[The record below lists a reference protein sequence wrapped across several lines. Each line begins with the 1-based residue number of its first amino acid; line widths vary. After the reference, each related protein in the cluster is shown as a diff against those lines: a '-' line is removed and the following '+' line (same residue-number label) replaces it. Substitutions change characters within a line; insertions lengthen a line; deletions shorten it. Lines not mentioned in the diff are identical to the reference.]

1 MSELSLGT
9 LSGLAANSY
18 VIDVAA
24 GSSLDLSAGAVLP
37 TGSILQVVST
47 TKTDVFTASLSGR
60 SFSSNVTGLE
70 ASITPSSASSKIL
83 VTLHMSALRTDSS
96 DVMFKLRRD
105 STDIAVGDS
114 AGTRQQLTGGLANV
128 TTGSIVTQNMG
139 AQFLDSPA
147 STSALTYGVQLFN
160 PSSSTRTVAVNRTL
174 GDTDDT
180 GFGRHVSTITVMEVA
195 G

>member
-114 AGTRQQLTGGLANV
+114 AGTRQQLTGGFANV

>member
-37 TGSILQVVST
+37 AGSILQVVST

-96 DVMFKLRRD
+96 DIMFKLRRD

-114 AGTRQQLTGGLANV
+114 AGTRQQLTGGFANV

>member
-37 TGSILQVVST
+37 AGSILQVVST

-96 DVMFKLRRD
+96 DIMFKLRRD